1 LELVESIQ
9 RDPASRR
16 IPKLLTFRH
25 FWRLT
30 SLIFVLLSSASSVA
44 AFSPEEDLTARAF
57 LLMDAN
63 TGSVLFQK
71 EPDLRLPPASTT
83 KILTALVALESGRK
97 LNDLLTVSK
106 TATRVPASKI
116 YLRPGQSISIEH
128 LLYSVMLSSAND
140 ASMVLAEGIAGSV
153 EAFAQLMNQKAR
165 ELGASNTHFTNPHGL
180 TAPDHYSTA
189 RDLALIFRY
198 AMKNEIFQQIVRTK
212 ISSVRSLS
220 PAKGRPRV
228 RLVSVRNH
236 NRLLWNFD
244 GAIGGKTGYTHAAQ
258 KCFVGAVERNGVTL
272 IVALLGSRDLWGDT
286 KRLLEHG
293 FAHYDLLKAAV
304 EKPARARSA
313 VQAAALSEKA
323 SPAIIPA
330 TAGAD
335 LRGAD
340 GYFLQVGSFRDRD
353 RAESLVKRFSQV
365 GFDAFL
371 EPTSL
376 RSGETA
382 YRVRVGPYALYL
394 EAQEQ
399 AEQISNKIGQQPIIV
414 WQSVAPESVP
424 ESSGDRS

>member
-1 LELVESIQ
+1 MVLLC
-9 RDPASRR
+9 PAS
-16 IPKLLTFRH
+16 
-25 FWRLT
+25 
-30 SLIFVLLSSASSVA
+30 AAA
-44 AFSPEEDLTARAF
+44 AFSPEEDLSARAF
-57 LLMDAN
+57 LLMDAK
-63 TGSVLFQK
+63 TGSILLEK
-71 EPDLRLPPASTT
+71 EADLRLPPASTT
-83 KILTALVALESGRK
+83 KVLTAVVALESGRK
-97 LNDLLTVSK
+97 LNDLLKVSK

-116 YLRPGQSISIEH
+116 YLRPGQSITVEH
-128 LLYSVMLSSAND
+128 LLYSVLLSSAND

-165 ELGASNTHFTNPHGL
+165 ELGATNTHFVNPHGL
-180 TAPDHYSTA
+180 TVPDHYSTA

-198 AMKNEIFQQIVRTK
+198 AMKNDVFQQIVRTK

-220 PAKGRPRV
+220 PGKRRPQV

-293 FAHYDLLKAAV
+293 FTHYDLLKAAV
-304 EKPARARSA
+304 ERPARTRAA
-313 VQAAALSEKA
+313 VQAAALGERA
-323 SPAIIPA
+323 SPSIISTSDP
-330 TAGAD
+330 D
-335 LRGAD
+335 LRAAD

-353 RAESLVKRFSQV
+353 RAESLVKRFSQI

-376 RSGETA
+376 RTGETA
-382 YRVRVGPYALYL
+382 YRVRLGPYALYP
-394 EAQEQ
+394 EARER
-399 AEQISNKIGQQPIIV
+399 AEQITNKFGQQPIIV
-414 WQSVAPESVP
+414 WQSVVP
-424 ESSGDRS
+424 EGVRERSGDRS